1 VIQQDL
7 QDAHLV
13 KPVLDGN
20 AIMDLFGLKKG
31 GSFLSSVIN
40 QLVAWQFDNRYWLR
54 HRGYEEMALRAER
67 DIRNSLLKYRPRR
80 AYTR

>member
-1 VIQQDL
+1 MIQQDL
-7 QDAHLV
+7 QDAYLV

-40 QLVAWQFDNRYWLR
+40 QLVAWQFDNTGCGIEDTKKWL
-54 HRGYEEMALRAER
+54 YEQREILG
-67 DIRNSLLKYRPRR
+67 IPC
-80 AYTR
+80 